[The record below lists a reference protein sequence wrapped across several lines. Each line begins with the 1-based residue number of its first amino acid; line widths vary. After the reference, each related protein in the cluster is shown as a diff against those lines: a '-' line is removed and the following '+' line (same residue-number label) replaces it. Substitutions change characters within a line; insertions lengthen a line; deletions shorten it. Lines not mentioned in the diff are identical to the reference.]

1 MRLIE
6 YISSCIEQDDMTPAL
21 QDDMAPIKQEIIR
34 CKDCKFYQENYMG
47 RKVCFDSGMVRN
59 SNDFCSQAKRKV
71 DADEKK
77 QAYEFTI
84 TCLTENVETLTKE
97 LERFMSDEVGAVNWT
112 MCRELI
118 EEEE

>member
-1 MRLIE
+1 MRIIE
-6 YISSCIEQDDMTPAL
+6 YISSCIEQDDM
-21 QDDMAPIKQEIIR
+21 APVKQEIIR
-34 CKDCKFYQENYMG
+34 CKDCKYWYQD
-47 RKVCFDSGMVRN
+47 FDGKCIASTPYGTDTDED
-59 SNDFCSQAKRKV
+59 DFCSRAKRKA

-84 TCLTENVETLTKE
+84 TCITGNVDKLTRK
-97 LERFMSDEVGAVNWT
+97 LEKFMSDEVGAENWV